1 MERIVN
7 INIMLNNIEIKQIAD
22 EVTRL
27 TMKLHESI
35 KGNEHPQKR
44 ERKELDFVIREL
56 AIINVKQAEIFEK
69 LNKLSIK

>member
-1 MERIVN
+1 MSDQ
-7 INIMLNNIEIKQIAD
+7 IEVRKIAD

-35 KGNEHPQKR
+35 KGNEHPQIR
-44 ERKELDFVIREL
+44 ERKELDFVIREI